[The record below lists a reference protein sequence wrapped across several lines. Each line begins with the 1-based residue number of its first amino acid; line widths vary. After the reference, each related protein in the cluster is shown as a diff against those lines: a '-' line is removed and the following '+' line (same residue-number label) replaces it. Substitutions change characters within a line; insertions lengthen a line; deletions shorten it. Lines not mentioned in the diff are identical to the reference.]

1 MFFEGDEQTHF
12 HDKVSDSFGKTI
24 DFMHLVRQI
33 GVSIQNLF
41 LYVID
46 IKISLGVT
54 LLDGVSERPP
64 DSMRIFDFFD
74 VKIDPRL
81 TLSQDRSDGIDLG

>member
-1 MFFEGDEQTHF
+1 M
-12 HDKVSDSFGKTI
+12 
-24 DFMHLVRQI
+24 
-33 GVSIQNLF
+33 SIQNLF

-54 LLDGVSERPP
+54 LLYGVSERPP

-74 VKIDPRL
+74 VKIDPSL
-81 TLSQDRSDGIDLG
+81 TLSQD